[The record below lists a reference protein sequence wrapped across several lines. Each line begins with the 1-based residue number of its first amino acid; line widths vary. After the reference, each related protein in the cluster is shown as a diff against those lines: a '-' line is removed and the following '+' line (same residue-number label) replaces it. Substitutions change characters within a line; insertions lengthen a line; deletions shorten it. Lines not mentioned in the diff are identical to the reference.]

1 LEEGEQR
8 KVDPLSVFQP
18 GSAADAIE
26 HQEVGVR
33 QWQSKIHV
41 HDRDELTP

>member
-18 GSAADAIE
+18 RSVADAIE
-26 HQEVGVR
+26 HQEDGVR
-33 QWQSKIHV
+33 QWQSKI
-41 HDRDELTP
+41 RA